1 MEAPAPRHLPGTAHG
16 CLPYATAQAPK
27 RDHMLRARV
36 ADLLLDTDL
45 YGAHSTGTDA
55 LWAGLPILVLASLCP
70 MALGA
75 MALRRTALGGMAL
88 GRTAKV

>member
-1 MEAPAPRHLPGTAHG
+1 
-16 CLPYATAQAPK
+16 
-27 RDHMLRARV
+27 MLRARA

-75 MALRRTALGGMAL
+75 MELSCTALRHTALGGMAL
-88 GRTAKV
+88 GRTAEVTHYCYAQKGGDATLP

>member
-1 MEAPAPRHLPGTAHG
+1 M
-16 CLPYATAQAPK
+16 
-27 RDHMLRARV
+27 
-36 ADLLLDTDL
+36 LLDTDL

-75 MALRRTALGGMAL
+75 MALRAMALRRTAEVTHYCYAQKGGDATL
-88 GRTAKV
+88 P

>member
-1 MEAPAPRHLPGTAHG
+1 
-16 CLPYATAQAPK
+16 
-27 RDHMLRARV
+27 MLRARV

-75 MALRRTALGGMAL
+75 MALSRMALGAMALGAMTL
-88 GRTAKV
+88 GRTAEVTHYCYAQKGGDATLP